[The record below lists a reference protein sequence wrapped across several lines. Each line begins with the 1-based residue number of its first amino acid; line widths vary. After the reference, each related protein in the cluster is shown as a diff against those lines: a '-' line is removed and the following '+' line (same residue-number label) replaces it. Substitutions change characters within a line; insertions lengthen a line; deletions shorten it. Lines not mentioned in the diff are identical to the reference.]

1 MLSVCLPLTG
11 DFSMLLEQEA
21 WGEEWTPGPGSEKL
35 HTRGLHTGCGVGGMV
50 EKGAFR
56 ASLGEAS
63 YG

>member
-1 MLSVCLPLTG
+1 
-11 DFSMLLEQEA
+11 MLLEQEA